1 MQHFEIIKLD
11 EFGRGI
17 TYVDGKITFVLDA
30 VVGDVV
36 DIKLTKQKKNY
47 NEAEV
52 VKYIKLSDKRLKPL
66 CSFFGLCGG
75 CHFQKL
81 SYEEE
86 IKCKKDNVINY
97 FKKNSLD
104 INPKVIAG
112 EPFYYR
118 NKITLRV
125 VNGVIGYYEENSHT
139 LVSVDKCVIAREKI
153 NEMIPLIKEIR
164 LKNGEVI
171 IRTNKKEEVLLIIN
185 SQDNLEFKEEFKKYF
200 KGIILNKR
208 VVFGVD
214 YLEECL
220 NGINY
225 KISYNSFF
233 QVNELAA
240 EMFKLVEDEMS
251 HDDTVLDLYSGVGTL
266 ALSAAKSGAK
276 VHGIEVVE
284 NAVENARDNASL
296 NKMDN
301 VTFEVG
307 NLDKI
312 DGSFKFNKLI
322 VDPPRSGLSN
332 DVIEMIKKNK
342 PDTIIYISC
351 DYHTQVRDILKLSDY
366 KIKKSYLID
375 LFSRTYHIESMLI
388 LEKKII

>member
-1 MQHFEIIKLD
+1 MQHLEIIKLD

-30 VVGDVV
+30 VVGDIV

-52 VKYIKLSDKRLKPL
+52 VKYVKLSDKRLKPL

-75 CHFQKL
+75 CHFQEL

-97 FKKNSLD
+97 FKKNTLD
-104 INPKVIAG
+104 IKPQVITG
-112 EPFYYR
+112 KTFYYR
-118 NKITLRV
+118 NKITLKV
-125 VNGVIGYYEENSHT
+125 VNGVIGYYEEKSHT

-153 NEMIPLIKEIR
+153 NKIIPLIKEIKI
-164 LKNGEVI
+164 KNGEVV
-171 IRTNKKEEVLLIIN
+171 IRINKKDEVLLIIN
-185 SQDNLEFKEEFKKYF
+185 SCDYLEFKEEFKKYF
-200 KGIILNKR
+200 KGIVLNKR
-208 VVFGVD
+208 IVFGVD
-214 YLEECL
+214 YLEESL
-220 NGINY
+220 NGITY

-233 QVNELAA
+233 QVNELASTI
-240 EMFKLVEDEMS
+240 FKLVEDEIS
-251 HDDTVLDLYSGVGTL
+251 KDDIVLDLYSGVGTL
-266 ALSAAKSGAK
+266 ALSAAKSKAK
-276 VHGIEVVE
+276 VQGIEVIE
-284 NAVENARDNASL
+284 NAVENAQENARI

-301 VTFEVG
+301 ATFEVG

-351 DYHTQVRDILKLSDY
+351 DYHTQVRDVLKLDDY
-366 KIKKSYLID
+366 KIKKAYLID
-375 LFSRTYHIESMLI
+375 LFARTYHIESMLI
-388 LEKKII
+388 LEKRII